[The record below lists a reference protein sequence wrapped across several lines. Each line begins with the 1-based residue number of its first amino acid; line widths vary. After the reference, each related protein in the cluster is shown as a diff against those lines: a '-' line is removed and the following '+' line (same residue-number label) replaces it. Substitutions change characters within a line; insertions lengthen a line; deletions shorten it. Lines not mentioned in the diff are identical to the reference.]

1 MTGAHAEL
9 CNLWLELCVC
19 ARGWGVGGG
28 GGGVG
33 STVGDGPQRLLC
45 CGTHQLMGQQRRWQE
60 AHSMT

>member
-1 MTGAHAEL
+1 MTGTHAGL

-19 ARGWGVGGG
+19 VRGWGVGGG
-28 GGGVG
+28 GGG
-33 STVGDGPQRLLC
+33 STVGDGPQHLLC